1 MSKEAMRLKAQIN
14 NYAKQSGLPAQ
25 VILQNFMFERFLE
38 RLSRSEYRE
47 KFIIKGGVLIANL
60 VGINTRSTMDLDA
73 TLQQLQL
80 TDENIKQAL
89 EEIINIHLDDNVVFK
104 FVSLA
109 PIRKDDIFGGR
120 CARINAKFDTINTPL
135 SIDIST
141 GDIIT
146 PEPIEYEFGG
156 LFDDDARIQ
165 LLGYNIETILAE
177 KIETILSRGVFSTR
191 PRDYYDVYVLS
202 KTQKYDKSLALQ
214 ALEETSKH
222 RGSHDKISDKS
233 AIIKSITQSTELRNM
248 WQKYQKK
255 FNYAAN
261 ISFENTLQ
269 VLEQILN
276 EEK

>member
-1 MSKEAMRLKAQIN
+1 MSLKAQIN
-14 NYAKQSGLPAQ
+14 NYAKQSNLPAQ
-25 VILQNFMFERFLE
+25 VILQNFMFERFLA
-38 RLSRSEYRE
+38 RLSTSEHRK

-60 VGINTRSTMDLDA
+60 VGVNTRSTMDLDA
-73 TLQQLQL
+73 TMQELQL
-80 TDENIKQAL
+80 TDENIKQAI
-89 EEIINIHLDDNVVFK
+89 EEIINIQLDDNVEFE
-104 FVSLA
+104 FISLA

-120 CARINAKFDTINTPL
+120 CVRINAKFDTINTPL

-146 PEPIEYEFGG
+146 PDPIEYEFAG
-156 LFDDDARIQ
+156 LFDDDAQIK

-191 PRDYYDVYVLS
+191 PRDYYDVYILS

-222 RGSHDKISDKS
+222 RGSYDKIQDRS
-233 AIIKSITQSTELRNM
+233 AIMKNITQSAELRNM

-255 FNYAAN
+255 FSYAVN
-261 ISFENTLQ
+261 ISFESTLQ
-269 VLEQILN
+269 VLEQLL
-276 EEK
+276 EGR